1 MLRPAP
7 GGGGRRGS
15 NYRPRPSRSPRTR
28 DRALVT
34 SPGPWSPLQRTAT
47 PLSRQ
52 GDGYGGPFGHSLPR
66 TTLSTHCVP
75 GPVLCPCVSVPVDCL
90 GWREPVNAH
99 EQVEQT
105 DGLEIQPVAVTGP
118 GRAPGEWGGDTGQEG
133 ALKENHRAA
142 RPSMP
147 GGGGAAPP
155 RRQGTMYG
163 ECGEKQAGWRGRF
176 AKLRW
181 PPGPEWGSRQEA
193 RAPSAPGVPAP
204 QMVTSGER
212 PQPPSPGAGRKPPPP
227 GEGRRRDA
235 GPAGPAPEPA
245 ACQTPKLPP
254 GPRPPLPPA
263 HPPRGIGSAVPL
275 KGPESES

>member
-118 GRAPGEWGGDTGQEG
+118 GRAPGEGGRTRERKVPSRRTTEQPGQACQGAEG
-133 ALKENHRAA
+133 LPH
-142 RPSMP
+142 P
-147 GGGGAAPP
+147 GGRARCMGSMGRSRQAGEGGLRSCVGLLGQSRVLGKKRGRPVPRGFPP
-155 RRQGTMYG
+155 RRWSPLGRDHSPPRP
-163 ECGEKQAGWRGRF
+163 EQAGN
-176 AKLRW
+176 
-181 PPGPEWGSRQEA
+181 P
-193 RAPSAPGVPAP
+193 
-204 QMVTSGER
+204 
-212 PQPPSPGAGRKPPPP
+212 
-227 GEGRRRDA
+227 
-235 GPAGPAPEPA
+235 
-245 ACQTPKLPP
+245 LPP
-254 GPRPPLPPA
+254 GREGGGMQGPLAQLRSRLLARPPSFLLGPVHRFPLLTRPEA
-263 HPPRGIGSAVPL
+263 SAL
-275 KGPESES
+275 LSL